1 MNTANSRTSGLP
13 TALRLAGKSLRISYS
28 FAAPPLL
35 SPQPRLLRSTR
46 DRAGRIDSRYW
57 KLARSGRYRFAAVD
71 TGTFDLDA
79 ARAEVTCHLLPGFSG
94 GEVEEILRGPVCAF
108 FLLERG
114 FEPLHASGISLDGR
128 CIAFAG
134 NPGAGK
140 SSLVA
145 WMSRHGAQFVCD
157 DILPLR
163 ESRGSVCAHP
173 GLAQILLSLRRR
185 KNLAGKIGRSFQ
197 TPGENCGRTR
207 SVELPRRAAHAQW
220 QEFISWSDRRKGRPA
235 ALRCGG
241 SIRARRSARS
251 SSPPATTRWRRRS
264 ACAAKCACSR
274 SWPAPSL
281 SAACSIRAAL
291 LRSRLYL
298 SGCGK
303 ISCSVG
309 LWPALSSR
317 AECPGGFAGEMPG
330 SLRNNE
336 PAGPDGIGMKQGRR
350 YNLRSA
356 AQCDR

>member
-114 FEPLHASGISLDGR
+114 FEPLHASGVSLDGR

-163 ESRGSVCAHP
+163 ESRGAVRAHP
-173 GLAQILLSLRRR
+173 GLAQIRLEPPAAEKLGWKNRPELSNPRGELREKKKFRVATARRPCPVAGIYLLERQKKGAARGVEVRRLDPRAAFRALLKSTRNDSLATPGRLRRQMR
-185 KNLAGKIGRSFQ
+185 LFAKLA
-197 TPGENCGRTR
+197 RTVPVCR
-207 SVELPRRAAHAQW
+207 LQY
-220 QEFISWSDRRKGRPA
+220 
-235 ALRCGG
+235 
-241 SIRARRSARS
+241 
-251 SSPPATTRWRRRS
+251 
-264 ACAAKCACSR
+264 
-274 SWPAPSL
+274 PS
-281 SAACSIRAAL
+281 
-291 LRSRLYL
+291 
-298 SGCGK
+298 
-303 ISCSVG
+303 
-309 LWPALSSR
+309 
-317 AECPGGFAGEMPG
+317 GFAAFPAVLKR
-330 SLRNNE
+330 LRQ
-336 PAGPDGIGMKQGRR
+336 D
-350 YNLRSA
+350 LV
-356 AQCDR
+356 